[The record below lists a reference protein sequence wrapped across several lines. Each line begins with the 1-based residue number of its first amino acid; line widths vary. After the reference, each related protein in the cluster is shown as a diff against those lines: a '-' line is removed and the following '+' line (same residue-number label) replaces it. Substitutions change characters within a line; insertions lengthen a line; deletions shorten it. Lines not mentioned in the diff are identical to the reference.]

1 MTRGTGTVSWF
12 SARRGVGFVVSDD
25 DRDLFVRTT
34 PCPPSHP
41 CVLAGGTRVGFVE
54 VSTTDGPEASEV
66 VPLDPTAGLAA
77 AG

>member
-12 SARRGVGFVVSDD
+12 SARRGVGFVVTDD
-25 DRDLFVRTT
+25 GRDLFLRLG

-41 CVLAGGTRVGFVE
+41 CVLASGTRVGFVE
-54 VSTTDGPEASEV
+54 VSTPDGPEAAEV
-66 VPLDPTAGLAA
+66 IPLGGTAGLAA